1 MPSYTFPFFQWCDQ
15 SWLGTAVRDHV
26 WAFPVIETFHLLAL
40 AVLLGT
46 VLIVNLR
53 VLGLGAR
60 FTSVPQI
67 AQELERWMVWS
78 IVVLIASGIPMMMSE
93 PMKCYESTSFLVKMI
108 LLVLAIVFH
117 SVVQRKWAKGS
128 PADPPGRLAAFTSL
142 ALWSTISMAGKGIPY
157 I

>member
-15 SWLGTAVRDHV
+15 SWLGTAVRDHL
-26 WAFPVIETFHLLAL
+26 WAFPLIETFHLLAL

-53 VLGLGAR
+53 VLGFGAKYS
-60 FTSVPQI
+60 SVAQI

-93 PMKCYESTSFLVKMI
+93 PMKCYESSSFLIKMI
-108 LLVLAIVFH
+108 LLIVAIIFH
-117 SVVQRKWAKGS
+117 YTVQRKWAQGRN
-128 PADPPGRLAAFTSL
+128 PPGRIAAFTSL
-142 ALWSTISMAGKGIPY
+142 ALWSVISMAGKGIPY